1 MIPESLLRPLVF
13 SAAKL
18 AKADYSVIEKN
29 FVPLV
34 ARETQVKTQCFVH
47 KEEDLE
53 NHLAFLLIAKN
64 RHLPAL
70 KGMYSCAA
78 FEQDLYMS
86 LGGGCVYIYLCA
98 LTQTFIFRWG
108 NVHIQ
113 CPSHCIPRYVKMWH
127 QRAKLLLFLSVRLVL
142 MPLDF

>member
-1 MIPESLLRPLVF
+1 M
-13 SAAKL
+13 AKL
-18 AKADYSVIEKN
+18 ARADYSVIEKT
-29 FVPLV
+29 FVLLV
-34 ARETQVKTQCFVH
+34 ARETQLKTQCFVH

-53 NHLAFLLIAKN
+53 SHLAFLLIAKN

-86 LGGGCVYIYLCA
+86 LWGCISVSVCVLMR
-98 LTQTFIFRWG
+98 TFVFCWG

-113 CPSHCIPRYVKMWH
+113 CPSRCIPRYVKMWH
-127 QRAKLLLFLSVRLVL
+127 QRAKLLLFLSVRLFL
-142 MPLDF
+142 KPLGF